1 MSCVMILLIETF
13 EFRWYLTFFLYLGM
27 LNVYKLGLLL
37 AKAVQLLTKRFE
49 NQVREKGTNSLSMM
63 IEI

>member
-1 MSCVMILLIETF
+1 
-13 EFRWYLTFFLYLGM
+13 M

-63 IEI
+63 IEIWIVISRIDLILPDFTTILLKVLNA